1 MNSHDQIDTD
11 IIDQFMDGDKAA
23 YATIF
28 RHYYPGLYNYGTRF
42 ADASLVE
49 DAIQDMFT
57 KFWLGRK
64 DHGTINCL
72 KAYLFVSFRNQLH
85 ALARQKR
92 RFIESDIQEPFF
104 KLEVSIDQVMIDA
117 EKLYEERTN
126 LARAMVHLTQR
137 QKEAVFLKFY
147 ENLSYEEIA
156 VILDISVKAT
166 YKLVARAIGEL
177 RQQIKTS
184 RTRVLFSFL

>member
-1 MNSHDQIDTD
+1 MNSHDHPDTY
-11 IIDQFMDGDKAA
+11 IFDQFMEGDKAA
-23 YATIF
+23 YATIY

-49 DAIQDMFT
+49 DAIQDTFT
-57 KFWLGRK
+57 KFWSTRK
-64 DHGTINCL
+64 EMGPVNCL

-92 RFIESDIQEPFF
+92 RFMETDIQEPFF
-104 KLEVSIDQVMIDA
+104 KLEVSIDQVIIDA

-137 QKEAVFLKFY
+137 QKEAIFLKFY

-166 YKLVARAIGEL
+166 YKLVARAVGEL

-184 RTRVLFSFL
+184 RKHVLFSFF